1 MTASQKKIKPGGKRQ
16 RGGRSGEPVY
26 SEQLANQICEQLTA
40 GLSLRAICRAP
51 GMPTEGAVRL
61 WTHEDSERGRAFA
74 TRYARARSIGY
85 ERMVEELLEIA
96 DDTSFLERP
105 ELASAMVQQQRLA
118 AEMRRWLLSKV
129 FPKLY
134 GDKVEITGDPDAPI
148 VTRIELVPVQ
158 PRQLEAKTI
167 EHDANDTSDE

>member
-1 MTASQKKIKPGGKRQ
+1 MSGADKIPDKPKRQ

-26 SEQLANQICEQLTA
+26 SEQLANKICDQLTA

-74 TRYARARSIGY
+74 TQYARARSIGY

-96 DDTSFLERP
+96 DDRSFIGHLD
-105 ELASAMVQQQRLA
+105 ANAMVQQQRLA
-118 AEMRRWLLSKV
+118 FEARRWLLSKV

-134 GDKVEITGDPDAPI
+134 GDKVEISGDPDAPI

-158 PRQLEAKTI
+158 PRQLGAKVI
-167 EHDANDTSDE
+167 EHDDD